1 MSTLKELFDPSL
13 TFERRVEKV
22 IKFSNREPET
32 LQQEASDYV
41 VTENLEQDYRQLLRR
56 FEDAQSGKGDTD
68 CCVWLSG
75 FYGSGK
81 SSFAKY
87 FGLSFDP
94 ECQIG
99 DKHFFDFFK
108 PRFGSPALQQ
118 EFQTV
123 IKKYQCSVFLVD
135 LAAQGYADNPNTP
148 ISAQL
153 FDHVCRWANYPSDR
167 KAGYLLS
174 LLETDGRLDA
184 FKEKVEAASGL
195 SFEELVQEK
204 VLFLPTCSKFA
215 HEFYPK
221 IWDSPTA
228 FRDTASISTL
238 TDDEI
243 VRQMLSLIKK
253 KTGSD
258 RVLFVVDEVGH
269 FLRNNEELINNL
281 DGFAKN
287 LKQEGQG
294 RAWLI
299 ATAQQTL
306 PKTGP
311 LFGLRDRFPID
322 PDLQASD
329 IREITHKRL
338 LKKSA
343 AGSEQLEKLF
353 NDHGERL
360 LHATQLKDCD
370 RYPKLDRKSF
380 GDFHPLLP
388 MHFEVLIEAIS
399 ALARQHG
406 GIGLRSAIRC
416 VEEIL
421 LSQLPDGTPMLQA
434 PGETLITAAE
444 LYDILKKDITATA
457 REITLQVDNIGRSSS
472 YGLGSLELR
481 VAKAL
486 ALLQQINEFPT
497 SRENIA
503 ALLHPRVDAAA
514 RTDAINAAIDRL
526 IADATIPIGETD
538 GKLSYLSEEVAKVEQ
553 ERANIPANDIDR
565 TLVQKGIL
573 EQIFARPP
581 KAVIE
586 GTKTV
591 DSGICVFDGAREHEI
606 VGNDKDIR
614 FVLRL
619 VERSR
624 LDDEK
629 QTLITESNARDN
641 KGKIYMAAAT
651 PNGLSAA
658 LKEIHQAEEIVKRQG
673 NNTDPAVGRYLTGQK
688 QFAQNKSTEVRQM
701 LTKAFL
707 EGWFVYAGLSQAV
720 ETVDAD
726 LFVAC
731 RKKLGTVAEVVFDQ
745 YKKASQNVA
754 ANVAEAFLKTN
765 DLSQITRER
774 DPLGLVQ
781 VKGTATEINLAHPA
795 LQAVIEFFDRHANPD
810 GKRIL
815 TEFTR
820 PPFGWS
826 KETTRYLVAAL
837 FYAQKVKLLING
849 KEHPVIG
856 EQSLKAFSNNS
867 SFNGVTVKP
876 NLDEVP
882 EDIRRRSAER
892 LSELTGETIVPL
904 PQMVA
909 KAAAKHLPLFLQEV
923 QDLPYRLKD
932 LGIETERLERLQRS
946 LNQALMGD
954 GAEAIPLFGA
964 ESSEIFD
971 DLQWARRIVSCLNQ
985 GAENDLNRVARL
997 TAKVDQLQQQ
1007 KLMPDLV
1014 EAWQDGSADLRL
1026 HIRNGSFVDQL
1037 QDIRQQLEDLEGQVA
1052 AHCRE
1057 QAESASQRVQAQVDA
1072 LLQSASFQSL
1082 DESAQE
1088 AFTDEARR
1096 LVPRIEP
1103 SIEAILASQGEQI
1116 RALSELDALRR
1127 RIEQAAAPEPEPE
1140 PEPTTDHRPLT
1151 TDHTQAALPRS
1162 LASTAE
1168 LEQLIEQ
1175 LQALRADLEAG
1186 KSVSLQFKQ

>member
-1 MSTLKELFDPSL
+1 MSQLKELLDPSL

-22 IKFSNREPET
+22 IKFSNREPKI
-32 LQQEASDYV
+32 LQQEAADYV
-41 VTENLEQDYRQLLRR
+41 VTDNLEQDYQKLLRR
-56 FEDAQSGKGDTD
+56 FDDAQSGKGDND

-87 FGLSFDP
+87 FGLSLDS
-94 ECQIG
+94 ECRIG
-99 DKHFFDFFK
+99 DKHFFDHFK
-108 PRFGSPALQQ
+108 PRFESKTLQQ

-174 LLETDGRLDA
+174 LLETDGRLDE

-195 SFEELVQEK
+195 TFEELVKER

-238 TDDEI
+238 TDDEV
-243 VRQMLSLIKK
+243 VRQMLKLIKA

-269 FLRNNEELINNL
+269 FLRNNQDLINNL

-287 LKQEGQG
+287 LKQEGEG

-343 AGSEQLEKLF
+343 TGHQQLEQLF

-360 LHATQLKDCD
+360 LHATQLKECD
-370 RYPKLDRKSF
+370 RYPKLDRKTF
-380 GDFHPLLP
+380 CDFHPLLP

-399 ALARQHG
+399 SLARQHG

-421 LSQLPDGTPMLQA
+421 LSDLPDGTPMREA
-434 PGETLITAAE
+434 PAERLITAAE
-444 LYDILKKDITATA
+444 LYDILKRDITATA
-457 REITLQVDNIGRSSS
+457 RELTLQVDNIARSPN
-472 YGLGSLELR
+472 YGTNSLELR

-486 ALLQQINEFPT
+486 ALLQQIDGFPT
-497 SRENIA
+497 TRENLA
-503 ALLHPRVDAAA
+503 ALLHPRVDGAS
-514 RTDAINAAIDRL
+514 RKDDVNAAVDRL
-526 IADATIPIGETD
+526 LADPTIPIGETD
-538 GKLSYLSEEVAKVEQ
+538 GKLGYLSEEVAKVEQ
-553 ERANIPANDIDR
+553 ERANIPATDIER
-565 TLVQKGIL
+565 SLIQKKIL
-573 EQIFARPP
+573 EEIFARPP

-586 GTKTV
+586 NTKTV
-591 DSGICVFDGAREHEI
+591 DSGVCIFDGAREHEI
-606 VGNDKDIR
+606 VGNDRDIR

-619 VERSR
+619 VQRSR

-629 QTLITESNARDN
+629 QTLCIESNARDN
-641 KGKIYMAAAT
+641 KGKIYLAAGT
-651 PNGLSAA
+651 PADLSAA
-658 LKEIHQAEEIVKRQG
+658 LKEIHQAEEIVKRQS
-673 NNTDPAVGRYLTGQK
+673 NNPDPAVVRYLTGQK
-688 QFAQNKSTEVRQM
+688 QFAQNKAAEVRQL
-701 LTKAFL
+701 LTKAFV
-707 EGWFVYAGLSQAV
+707 EGWFIDAGQAQAV
-720 ETVDAD
+720 ETTDTE
-726 LFVAC
+726 LFNAC
-731 RKKLGTVAEVVFDQ
+731 KKKLSAVAERVFDQ
-745 YKKASQNVA
+745 FKKAPQNVPQ
-754 ANVAEAFLKTN
+754 NVAEAFLRTA

-781 VKGTATEINLAHPA
+781 VKGTATEINLQHPA
-795 LQAVIEFFDRHANPD
+795 LQAVADFFDRHANPD

-820 PPFGWS
+820 PPYGWS

-856 EQSLKAFSNNS
+856 EQSLKAFHNNS
-867 SFNGVTVKP
+867 SFNSVTLKP
-876 NLDEVP
+876 NLEEVP
-882 EDIRRRSAER
+882 EDVRRRAAER

-904 PQMVA
+904 PQMIA
-909 KAAAKHLPLFLQEV
+909 KAAAKYLPGFQQEI
-923 QDLPYRLKD
+923 QALPYRLQN

-946 LNQALMGD
+946 LNEALKGD
-954 GAEAIPLFGA
+954 GAEAILLFGA
-964 ESSEIFD
+964 ESSELCA
-971 DLQWARRIVSCLNQ
+971 DLQWARRIGTCLDQ
-985 GAENDLNRVARL
+985 GAETDLHRVATL
-997 TAKVDQLQQQ
+997 SAKMNQLQQQ
-1007 KLMPDLV
+1007 KLMPELV
-1014 EAWQDGSADLRL
+1014 AIWQDGSKDLRL
-1026 HIRNGSFVDQL
+1026 HIRNGSFVDHL
-1037 QDIRQQLEDLEGQVA
+1037 QDLRQQLENLEGQVA
-1052 AHCRE
+1052 EHCRE
-1057 QAESASQRVQAQVDA
+1057 HSGAACQRVQSKVDT
-1072 LLQSASFQSL
+1072 LLQSASFQKL
-1082 DESAQE
+1082 DPSAQE
-1088 AFTDEARR
+1088 AFSHGARC

-1103 SIEAILASQGEQI
+1103 TVEAILASQTDQI
-1116 RALSELDALRR
+1116 QALSELDALQA
-1127 RIEQAAAPEPEPE
+1127 RIDEAATPSPVPQPGHEPAPGSAQASLP
-1140 PEPTTDHRPLT
+1140 RQLT
-1151 TDHTQAALPRS
+1151 TTADLEALI
-1162 LASTAE
+1162 
-1168 LEQLIEQ
+1168 QQ

-1186 KSVSLQFKQ
+1186 KPVSLQFTS

>member
-1 MSTLKELFDPSL
+1 MSQLKVLFDPSL
-13 TFERRVEKV
+13 TFQRRVEKV

-32 LQQEASDYV
+32 LKQEAADYV
-41 VTENLEQDYRQLLRR
+41 VTENLEGDYEKLLRR
-56 FEDAQSGKGDTD
+56 FEDAQSGKGDND

-94 ECQIG
+94 DCHIG
-99 DKHFFDFFK
+99 DKHFFDHFK
-108 PRFGSPALQQ
+108 PRFGSNALQQ

-123 IKKYQCSVFLVD
+123 INKYQCSVFLVD

-174 LLETDGRLDA
+174 LLETDGRLDE
-184 FKEKVEAASGL
+184 FTQKVEAASGL
-195 SFEELVQEK
+195 TFDELVKEK
-204 VLFLPTCSKFA
+204 VLFLPSCSKFA
-215 HEFYPK
+215 HEFYPR

-243 VRQMLSLIKK
+243 VRQMLSLIKA

-343 AGSEQLEKLF
+343 AGSQELEKLY

-360 LHATQLKDCD
+360 LHATRLKECD

-380 GDFHPLLP
+380 CDFHPLLP

-399 ALARQHG
+399 SLARQHG

-421 LSQLPDGTPMLQA
+421 LSQLPDGTPMLEA

-457 REITLQVDNIGRSSS
+457 REITLQVDNIARSAQ
-472 YGLGSLELR
+472 YGTSSLELR

-503 ALLHPRVDAAA
+503 ALLHPRVD
-514 RTDAINAAIDRL
+514 TDARLDEVNQAIDHL

-538 GKLSYLSEEVAKVEQ
+538 GKLGYLSEEVAKVEQ
-553 ERANIPANDIDR
+553 ERALIPATDIDR
-565 TLVQKGIL
+565 TLIQNKIL
-573 EQIFARPP
+573 AEIFARPP

-586 GTKTV
+586 NSKTV
-591 DSGICVFDGAREHEI
+591 DSGICVFDGAREHEL

-619 VERSR
+619 VQSSR

-629 QTLITESNARDN
+629 QALCIESNARDN
-641 KGKIYMAAAT
+641 KGKIYLAAGIPA
-651 PNGLSAA
+651 GLSAA
-658 LKEIHQAEEIVKRQG
+658 LKEIHQAEEIIKRQG
-673 NNTDPAVGRYLTGQK
+673 NNPDPAVGRYLTGQK
-688 QFAQNKSTEVRQM
+688 QYAQNKAAEVRQM
-701 LTKAFL
+701 LSKVFL
-707 EGWFVYAGLSQAV
+707 EGWFVHAGLAQAV
-720 ETVDAD
+720 ETTDSD
-726 LFVAC
+726 LFNAC

-745 YKKASQNVA
+745 FKKAPQNVA
-754 ANVAEAFLKTN
+754 ANVAEAFLRTN

-774 DPLGLVQ
+774 DPLGLVKVQ
-781 VKGTATEINLAHPA
+781 GTATEIDLSHPA
-795 LQAVIEFFDRHANPD
+795 LQAVIAFFDRHANPD

-820 PPFGWS
+820 PPFGWN

-856 EQSLKAFSNNS
+856 EQSLKAFQNNT
-867 SFNGVTVKP
+867 SFNAVTIKP
-876 NLDEVP
+876 NLEEVP

-892 LSELTGETIVPL
+892 LSQLTGETIVPL
-904 PQMVA
+904 PQMIA
-909 KAAAKHLPLFLQEV
+909 KAAAKHLPLFQQEV
-923 QDLPYRLKD
+923 QTLPYRLQD
-932 LGIETERLERLQRS
+932 LGIDTERLERLQRS

-971 DLQWARRIVSCLNQ
+971 DLQWARRVATCLDQ
-985 GAENDLNRVARL
+985 GAEDDLRRVAKL
-997 TAKVDQLQQQ
+997 SEKISQLQSQ
-1007 KLMPDLV
+1007 KLMPELV

-1026 HIRNGSFVDQL
+1026 HIRNGSFVDHI
-1037 QDIRQQLEDLEGQVA
+1037 QDIRQQLENLEGQVA
-1052 AHCRE
+1052 EQCRE
-1057 QAESASQRVQAQVDA
+1057 HSESAIQRVRGQVEA
-1072 LLQSASFQSL
+1072 LLQSTSFLSL
-1082 DESAQE
+1082 DESARE
-1088 AFTDEARR
+1088 AFTDEAAR

-1103 SIEAILASQGEQI
+1103 TVEGILASQSGQI
-1116 RALSELDALRR
+1116 QALSELDALRR
-1127 RIEQAAAPEPEPE
+1127 RVEQAATPAPAPTPDPEPAPGG
-1140 PEPTTDHRPLT
+1140 
-1151 TDHTQAALPRS
+1151 TQADLPNS
-1162 LASTAE
+1162 LATPADLDALIQR
-1168 LEQLIEQ
+1168 LE
-1175 LQALRADLEAG
+1175 ALRADLEAG
-1186 KSVSLQFKQ
+1186 KPITLHFKP

>member
-1 MSTLKELFDPSL
+1 MSQLKELFDPSL

-22 IKFSNREPET
+22 IKFSNREPHT

-41 VTENLEQDYRQLLRR
+41 VTDNLEQDYQKLLRR
-56 FEDAQSGKGDTD
+56 FEDAQCGTGDTD

-94 ECQIG
+94 DCQIEG
-99 DKHFFDFFK
+99 KRFFDFFK
-108 PRFGSPALQQ
+108 PRFGSPGLQQ

-123 IKKYQCSVFLVD
+123 INKYQCSVFLVD
-135 LAAQGYADNPNTP
+135 LAAQGNADNPNTP
-148 ISAQL
+148 ISTQL

-174 LLETDGRLDA
+174 LLETDGRLDE
-184 FKEKVEAASGL
+184 FKEKVEESSGL
-195 SFEELVQEK
+195 TFDELIKER

-243 VRQMLSLIKK
+243 VRQMISLIKT

-269 FLRNNEELINNL
+269 FLRNNEDLINNL

-343 AGSEQLEKLF
+343 AGSQQLEQLF

-360 LHATQLKDCD
+360 LHATQLRDCD

-380 GDFHPLLP
+380 GEFHPLLP

-399 ALARQHG
+399 SLARLHG

-421 LSQLPDGTPMLQA
+421 LSQTPDGTPLLETPA
-434 PGETLITAAE
+434 ETLITAAE

-457 REITLQVDNIGRSSS
+457 REITLQVDNIARSAT
-472 YGLGSLELR
+472 YGLDSLELR

-486 ALLQQINEFPT
+486 ALLQQIEGFPT
-497 SRENIA
+497 NRENIA

-514 RTDAINAAIDRL
+514 RNDAINAAIDRL
-526 IADATIPIGETD
+526 VGDATIPIGETD

-553 ERANIPANDIDR
+553 ERANIPAADIER
-565 TLVQKGIL
+565 ALIQNRIL
-573 EQIFARPP
+573 GEIFARPP

-586 GTKTV
+586 NTKTV
-591 DSGICVFDGAREHEI
+591 DSGVCVFDGAREHEI

-619 VERSR
+619 VPASR

-629 QTLITESNARDN
+629 QTLIIESNARDN
-641 KGKIYMAAAT
+641 KGKIYMAAGI
-651 PNGLSAA
+651 PGDLSAA
-658 LKEIHQAEEIVKRQG
+658 LKEIHQAEEIIKRQS
-673 NNTDPAVGRYLTGQK
+673 NNTDPAVARYLTGQK
-688 QFAQNKSTEVRQM
+688 QFAQNKAAEVRQ
-701 LTKAFL
+701 LLSKAFL
-707 EGWFVYAGLSQAV
+707 EGWFIYAGQAQAV
-720 ETVDAD
+720 ETTDSD
-726 LFVAC
+726 LFNAC
-731 RKKLGTVAEVVFDQ
+731 KKKLSAVAEVVFDQ
-745 YKKASQNVA
+745 FKKAPQNVPQ
-754 ANVAEAFLKTN
+754 NVAEAFLKTN

-781 VKGTATEINLAHPA
+781 VQGTATEINLQHPA
-795 LQAVIEFFDRHANPD
+795 LQAVIAFFDRHANPD

-820 PPFGWS
+820 PPYGWS

-856 EQSLKAFSNNS
+856 EQSLKAFQNNT
-867 SFNGVTVKP
+867 SFNGVTLKP
-876 NLDEVP
+876 NLEEVP

-904 PQMVA
+904 PQMIA
-909 KAAAKHLPLFLQEV
+909 KAAAKHLPTFQQEF
-923 QDLPYRLKD
+923 QSLPYRLQD
-932 LGIETERLERLQRS
+932 LGIDTERLERLQRS
-946 LNQALMGD
+946 LNQALMSD
-954 GAEAIPLFGA
+954 GAEAIRLFGA
-964 ESSEIFD
+964 ESSEVFD
-971 DLQWARRIVSCLNQ
+971 DLQWARRIATSLDQ
-985 GAENDLNRVARL
+985 GAENDLRRVAGLSGQVR
-997 TAKVDQLQQQ
+997 QLQQQ
-1007 KLMPDLV
+1007 KLMPELV
-1014 EAWQDGSADLRL
+1014 ELWQDGSADLLL
-1026 HIRNGSFVDQL
+1026 HIRNGSFVDNL

-1052 AHCRE
+1052 EHCRQ
-1057 QAESASQRVQAQVDA
+1057 QAEAATQRVQAQVDA
-1072 LLQSASFQSL
+1072 LLASTSFEQL

-1088 AFTDEARR
+1088 AFADEARR

-1103 SIEAILASQGEQI
+1103 TIEAILASQSGQI
-1116 RALSELDALRR
+1116 QALSELDSLRR
-1127 RIEQAAAPEPEPE
+1127 RIEQAATPEPE
-1140 PEPTTDHRPLT
+1140 PEPTPEPEPAPGSTW
-1151 TDHTQAALPRS
+1151 AALPRS
-1162 LASTAE
+1162 LATAAD
-1168 LEQLIEQ
+1168 LDQLIEQ

>member
-1 MSTLKELFDPSL
+1 MSQLKELFDPSL

-22 IKFSNREPET
+22 IKFSNRDPQT
-32 LQQEASDYV
+32 LKQEAADYV
-41 VTENLEQDYRQLLRR
+41 VTDNLEQDYQKLLRR
-56 FEDAQSGKGDTD
+56 FEDAQSGTGDND

-94 ECQIG
+94 DSRIG
-99 DKHFFDFFK
+99 DKHFFDHFK
-108 PRFGSPALQQ
+108 PRFGSTALQQ

-123 IKKYQCSVFLVD
+123 INKYQCAVFLVD
-135 LAAQGYADNPNTP
+135 LAAQGNADNPNTP
-148 ISAQL
+148 ISTQL

-174 LLETDGRLDA
+174 LLETDDRLDE
-184 FKEKVEAASGL
+184 FKQKVEASSGL
-195 SFEELVQEK
+195 TFEELIKER
-204 VLFLPTCSKFA
+204 VLFLPTCSKLA

-243 VRQMLSLIKK
+243 VKQMLSLIRK
-253 KTGSD
+253 KTGND

-269 FLRNNEELINNL
+269 FLRNNEALINNL

-287 LKQEGQG
+287 LKQEGRG
-294 RAWLI
+294 KAWLI

-343 AGSEQLEKLF
+343 AGHQQLEQLF

-360 LHATQLKDCD
+360 LHATQLKECD
-370 RYPKLDRKSF
+370 RYPKLDRKTF
-380 GDFHPLLP
+380 CDFHPLLP

-399 ALARQHG
+399 SLARQHG

-421 LSQLPDGTPMLQA
+421 LSQLPDGTPMLGA
-434 PGETLITAAE
+434 SAETLITAAE

-457 REITLQVDNIGRSSS
+457 RELTLHVDNIARSGN
-472 YGLGSLELR
+472 YGLQSLELR

-486 ALLQQINEFPT
+486 ALLQQIDGFPT
-497 SRENIA
+497 TRDNLA
-503 ALLHPRVDAAA
+503 ALLHPRVDAAT
-514 RTDAINAAIDRL
+514 RKDDIHAAIDHL
-526 IADATIPIGETD
+526 LADSTIPIGETD

-553 ERANIPANDIDR
+553 ERAKVPATDIER
-565 TLVQKGIL
+565 SLIQKKIL
-573 EQIFARPP
+573 EEIFARPP

-586 GTKTV
+586 NTKTV
-591 DSGICVFDGAREHEI
+591 DSGVCIFDGAREHEI

-619 VERSR
+619 VQRSR

-629 QTLITESNARDN
+629 QTLCIESNARDN
-641 KGKIYMAAAT
+641 KGKIYLAAGT
-651 PNGLSAA
+651 PADLSAA
-658 LKEIHQAEEIVKRQG
+658 LKEIHQAEEIIKRQS
-673 NNTDPAVGRYLTGQK
+673 NNPDPAVARYLTGQK
-688 QFAQNKSTEVRQM
+688 QFAQNKATEVRQ
-701 LTKAFL
+701 LLAKAFL
-707 EGWFVYAGLSQAV
+707 EGWFVYAGQAQAV
-720 ETVDAD
+720 ETTDSD
-726 LFVAC
+726 LYKAC
-731 RKKLGTVAEVVFDQ
+731 QKKLSTVAEIVFDQ
-745 YKKASQNVA
+745 FKKAPQNVPQ
-754 ANVAEAFLKTN
+754 NVAEAFLRTG

-774 DPLGLVQ
+774 DPLGLVRVQ
-781 VKGTATEINLAHPA
+781 GTATEIDLQHPA
-795 LQAVIEFFDRHANPD
+795 LQAVVDFFDRHANPD

-820 PPFGWS
+820 PPYGWS

-856 EQSLKAFSNNS
+856 EQSLKAFQNNS
-867 SFNGVTVKP
+867 SFNSVTLKP
-876 NLDEVP
+876 NLEDVP
-882 EDIRRRSAER
+882 EDVRRRAAER

-904 PQMVA
+904 PQMIA
-909 KAAAKHLPLFLQEV
+909 KAAAKHLPGFQQEI
-923 QDLPYRLKD
+923 QALPYRLQD

-946 LNQALMGD
+946 LNEALTAD
-954 GAEAIPLFGA
+954 GAAAIPLFGA
-964 ESSEIFD
+964 ESSEVFD
-971 DLQWARRIVSCLNQ
+971 DLQWARRIGTCLDQ
-985 GAENDLNRVARL
+985 GAEADLQRVAAL
-997 TAKVDQLQQQ
+997 EAKMRQLQQQ
-1007 KLMPDLV
+1007 KLMPELV
-1014 EAWQDGSADLRL
+1014 EVWQDGSADLRL
-1026 HIRNGSFVDQL
+1026 HIRNGSFVDHI
-1037 QDIRQQLEDLEGQVA
+1037 QDMRQQLEDLEGQVA
-1052 AHCRE
+1052 EHCRE
-1057 QAESASQRVQAQVDA
+1057 QSDAASQRVQTQVDA
-1072 LLQSASFQSL
+1072 LLLSASFQQL
-1082 DESAQE
+1082 ETSAQE
-1088 AFTDEARR
+1088 AFSDEARR

-1103 SIEAILASQGEQI
+1103 SIEAILASQTDQI
-1116 RALSELDALRR
+1116 QALSELDALRR
-1127 RIEQAAAPEPEPE
+1127 RIEQAAIPTPEPEPN
-1140 PEPTTDHRPLT
+1140 PEPTPGPDNA
-1151 TDHTQAALPRS
+1151 QATLPRQ
-1162 LASTAE
+1162 LANTAD
-1168 LEQLIEQ
+1168 LEKLIQQ

-1186 KSVSLQFKQ
+1186 KSVSLHFKP